1 MNNYETV
8 LILNPVLS
16 EDQVKESMEKFT
28 TLLSSFKAEL
38 INSELWGFKKMK

>member
-16 EDQVKESMEKFT
+16 EDQVKESMGKFKK
-28 TLLSSFKAEL
+28 LLTSFNAECV
-38 INSELWGFKKMK
+38 SEELWG